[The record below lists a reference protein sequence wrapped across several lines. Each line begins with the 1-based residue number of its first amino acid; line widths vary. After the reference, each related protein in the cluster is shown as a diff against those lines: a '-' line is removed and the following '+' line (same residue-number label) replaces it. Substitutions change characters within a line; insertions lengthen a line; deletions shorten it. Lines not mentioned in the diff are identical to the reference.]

1 LAAFYA
7 LIEQKSALFK
17 IFDLKARRFRGIFAL
32 SFMQIGWRRSNK
44 NKRKA
49 PKYAALRQVRII
61 LVTLRSM
68 E

>member
-17 IFDLKARRFRGIFAL
+17 IFDLKARTFRGIFAL

-44 NKRKA
+44 NK
-49 PKYAALRQVRII
+49 
-61 LVTLRSM
+61 
-68 E
+68 